1 MSGTP
6 GTTAGDRF
14 GLQQR
19 GPRPKAC
26 ILRAVGLVVLL
37 AGIGTAAFA
46 GGQMASAS
54 TPNKATKL
62 KSIGT
67 TRAKA
72 EAVLAID
79 EPRIK
84 WKASPLANKVPRV
97 MGKSPNGLDLFAL
110 DGPPAALTDEAVGLA
125 LVNGKSALAAKNLST
140 LVAVEYGHEAAGL
153 WIQDEFSA
161 MSAGGKFHPINAT
174 RVFHSIRLNFKA
186 SHLSAGAIVVDI
198 NVAHS

>member
-1 MSGTP
+1 MTSQTRGTA
-6 GTTAGDRF
+6 AGDRF
-14 GLQQR
+14 GLQQM

-37 AGIGTAAFA
+37 AGIGTAAFG
-46 GGQMASAS
+46 GGQVAGAS
-54 TPNKATKL
+54 TPNKATRL

-79 EPRIK
+79 QPRIK
-84 WKASPLANKVPRV
+84 WKAGLFDKEPDVL
-97 MGKSPNGLDLFAL
+97 GKSPNGLDLFAL

-125 LVNGKSALAAKNLST
+125 LVNGKSALAAENLST

-174 RVFHSIRLNFKA
+174 KVFHSIRLNFKA
-186 SHLSAGAIVVDI
+186 SHRSAGAIVVDI
-198 NVAHS
+198 AVAHS